1 MYRTIQ
7 MWASGVW
14 NGGQWNSS
22 ACQYVASRRTPV
34 NTRLPHTIQR
44 SRSQLR
50 SNAALRK
57 KNVRNT

>member
-1 MYRTIQ
+1 
-7 MWASGVW
+7 MWASGVS
-14 NGGQWNSS
+14 NGFQWNSP
-22 ACQYVASRRTPV
+22 ACQYVANRRVPV

-57 KNVRNT
+57 KAVRNT